1 MPTNTLSTIWFG
13 RSRGKLRNSRGENW
27 VDDSCSA
34 TTASPSSSAMTVT
47 IVPVIPINSA
57 RASSAVP

>member
-13 RSRGKLRNSRGENW
+13 RSRRKLRSNRGENC
-27 VDDSCSA
+27 VEDNCSA
-34 TTASPSSSAMTVT
+34 TTASPSRRAMTVT
-47 IVPVIPINSA
+47 IVPLMLISNA